1 MELEIVS
8 IREMTEPNPAGGWL
22 RYKLAKFLVN
32 GDPQTLR
39 ISMKDFD
46 AGKTRSLIEADAR
59 KVDAIYSKAK

>member
-1 MELEIVS
+1 MELEIISV
-8 IREMTEPNPAGGWL
+8 REMTEPNPAGGWT

-46 AGKTRSLIEADAR
+46 AEKTRALIDKEAR
-59 KVDAIYSKAK
+59 KVDAIYSKVK